1 MLIRVRAGP
10 NARAVPQGQSKYD
23 VDKENEGWG
32 GGMLCPG
39 IMKDRSVSH
48 VLKWTCQLKGY
59 YPCGH
64 FINLIEKVGGNRD
77 SVFVGP

>member
-1 MLIRVRAGP
+1 
-10 NARAVPQGQSKYD
+10 
-23 VDKENEGWG
+23 
-32 GGMLCPG
+32 MLCPG

-48 VLKWTCQLKGY
+48 VLEWTCQLKDY

-77 SVFVGP
+77 